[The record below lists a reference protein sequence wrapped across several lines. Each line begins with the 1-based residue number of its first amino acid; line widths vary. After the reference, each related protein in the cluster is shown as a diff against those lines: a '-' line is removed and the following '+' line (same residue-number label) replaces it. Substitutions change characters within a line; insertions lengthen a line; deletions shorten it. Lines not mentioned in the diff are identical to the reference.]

1 MLPSVASLLTATAL
15 HARVRIFLDPPYPP
29 SLSTLPL
36 SPQYFIYLPLHHA
49 LLRFSSTVHSA
60 QTVQSYSTVITFI
73 KISKL
78 LHIRYGLYSQSFI
91 CCIYHSIRSL
101 LGNIPVCSPNL
112 HFQLFYI
119 RLNSIFDMYES
130 QHHRCFKLR
139 FYKWHHHIFYQ
150 LDMVESNFNLL

>member
-78 LHIRYGLYSQSFI
+78 LLYI
-91 CCIYHSIRSL
+91 
-101 LGNIPVCSPNL
+101 
-112 HFQLFYI
+112 
-119 RLNSIFDMYES
+119 
-130 QHHRCFKLR
+130 
-139 FYKWHHHIFYQ
+139 
-150 LDMVESNFNLL
+150 LDMACTASRLFVAFIIPSVRFSEIFQSALPISISNCSISDSIVYLICMNPNTTDVSNYVSINGTIIFFTN